1 MLKGFTKR
9 LLAFLTILCIIL
21 TTSNTSVTAKG
32 KTSEKNDTDISLETM
47 TSTWDGKTK
56 ESIYIGNGFKATFKL
71 QTNLLA
77 DFYATIKLENT
88 GDTKIENWA

>member
-21 TTSNTSVTAKG
+21 TTSNTTVTAKG
-32 KTSEKNDTDISLETM
+32 KTSENNDTDTSLETM

-56 ESIYIGNGFKATFKL
+56 ESLYMGNGFKATFKL

-77 DFYATIKLENT
+77 GFYATIKLENT

>member
-1 MLKGFTKR
+1 
-9 LLAFLTILCIIL
+9 
-21 TTSNTSVTAKG
+21 
-32 KTSEKNDTDISLETM
+32 M

-88 GDTKIENWA
+88 GDTKIENWAWKRWKQWEEGHFASSLYIILLYSGKTYRIWRIQVGL